1 MRIMLVNHFPL
12 DGSGSGTY
20 TKNIAVHLAMRG
32 HQVCVVFPENEAP
45 QEIPGVSMR
54 YVRFS
59 RYVPRK
65 DALPFNFPC
74 FTTHPRSVTTFGDLD
89 GGELAQYLT
98 AFDTAI
104 MQAIDEFKPELI
116 HAQHVW
122 CLAWLSA
129 QHGIP
134 TVITT
139 HGTDLMGCEKWP
151 EFQGFA
157 ELAAKRCE
165 KIIAVS
171 GDNMR
176 ALHCRFPE
184 TVERTVLLHN
194 GYNEDVFF
202 PVDANREELMSSL
215 GINYNGEQ
223 IVLFVGKLTAF
234 KGADTL
240 LRAAKQYE
248 RLEKGK
254 IITLIIGSGDER
266 KKLKDSLGL
275 KGVFFL
281 GHREQEELRRL
292 YSTADVLAVPS
303 RKEPFGLVALEAMAC
318 GLPVVASN
326 EGGLPEFINS
336 EVGALVPVDNED
348 MLCGA
353 ILEELLRS
361 HEDPRRRA
369 EISRYVKERFTQRLF
384 VIKLEQLY
392 ASTLSIPRR
401 LRNR

>member
-1 MRIMLVNHFPL
+1 
-12 DGSGSGTY
+12 
-20 TKNIAVHLAMRG
+20 
-32 HQVCVVFPENEAP
+32 
-45 QEIPGVSMR
+45 
-54 YVRFS
+54 
-59 RYVPRK
+59 
-65 DALPFNFPC
+65 
-74 FTTHPRSVTTFGDLD
+74 
-89 GGELAQYLT
+89 
-98 AFDTAI
+98 
-104 MQAIDEFKPELI
+104 
-116 HAQHVW
+116 
-122 CLAWLSA
+122 
-129 QHGIP
+129 
-134 TVITT
+134 
-139 HGTDLMGCEKWP
+139 
-151 EFQGFA
+151 
-157 ELAAKRCE
+157 
-165 KIIAVS
+165 
-171 GDNMR
+171 
-176 ALHCRFPE
+176 
-184 TVERTVLLHN
+184 
-194 GYNEDVFF
+194 
-202 PVDANREELMSSL
+202 MSSL

-254 IITLIIGSGDER
+254 IITLIVGSGDER
-266 KKLKDSLGL
+266 KKLEALKDSLGL

-281 GHREQEELRRL
+281 GHREQGELRRL

-303 RKEPFGLVALEAMAC
+303 RKEPFGLVALEAMA
-318 GLPVVASN
+318 VVASN

>member
-1 MRIMLVNHFPL
+1 MVPCV
-12 DGSGSGTY
+12 
-20 TKNIAVHLAMRG
+20 AVGAAR
-32 HQVCVVFPENEAP
+32 
-45 QEIPGVSMR
+45 
-54 YVRFS
+54 
-59 RYVPRK
+59 
-65 DALPFNFPC
+65 
-74 FTTHPRSVTTFGDLD
+74 
-89 GGELAQYLT
+89 
-98 AFDTAI
+98 
-104 MQAIDEFKPELI
+104 
-116 HAQHVW
+116 
-122 CLAWLSA
+122 
-129 QHGIP
+129 IP

-254 IITLIIGSGDER
+254 IITLIVGSGDER
-266 KKLKDSLGL
+266 KKLEALKDSLGL

>member
-32 HQVCVVFPENEAP
+32 HQVCVVFPENEVP

-171 GDNMR
+171 RDNMR

-254 IITLIIGSGDER
+254 IITLIVGSGDER
-266 KKLKDSLGL
+266 KKLEELKDSLGL

-303 RKEPFGLVALEAMAC
+303 RKEPFG
-318 GLPVVASN
+318 PVVASN

>member
-184 TVERTVLLHN
+184 TTVLLHN

-202 PVDANREELMSSL
+202 PVDANREELMTSL

-254 IITLIIGSGDER
+254 IITLIVGSGDER
-266 KKLKDSLGL
+266 KKLEALKDSLGL

-361 HEDPRRRA
+361 HEDPGRRA

>member
-32 HQVCVVFPENEAP
+32 HQVCVVFPENEVP

-171 GDNMR
+171 RDNMR

-254 IITLIIGSGDER
+254 IITLIVGSGDER
-266 KKLKDSLGL
+266 KKLEELKDSLGL

-318 GLPVVASN
+318 
-326 EGGLPEFINS
+326 GLPEFINS